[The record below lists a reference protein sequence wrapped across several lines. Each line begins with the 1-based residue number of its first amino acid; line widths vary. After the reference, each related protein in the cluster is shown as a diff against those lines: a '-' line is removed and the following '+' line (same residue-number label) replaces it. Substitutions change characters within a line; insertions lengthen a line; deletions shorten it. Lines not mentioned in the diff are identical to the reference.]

1 VDWHFVEHIEAY
13 FTNEEPD
20 YEISGSMTGERFLK
34 EIRAYNSKIGKS
46 NRSESIEIIK
56 GDYTSGQRCM
66 RCFSNV
72 MRNVGT
78 VIFYF
83 DTRQKADEIMIELKD
98 TQGLTREYVT
108 LPWRRSKSNFADYI
122 YEKYAMSELQEHIEK
137 EATENAVIK
146 SFQNLDTDRIQQA
159 LDKCV
164 QAFQELQ
171 KRLSEVN
178 EKLWTTS
185 ANTTQF
191 YQEMGK
197 CLQQPTYITT
207 MKSSL
212 DNDNYRWASAIKADS
227 PDSVSIYTKDTN
239 DCIATWLND
248 ATLTTVADTTIAS
261 NTLYV
266 NDGISINDYIDNK
279 IYQAFEKKNEPTEN
293 ENANNKGDK
302 TMNMM
307 NFDFGAVRGDSVHL
321 SMYGIAIKNKNGRW
335 ASYDAKSQSIM
346 DVEVFNVGGQNY
358 LYKMPVGVDDVKV
371 GDVII
376 HSKVPMFVTAI
387 NKSEDGKVLSFKAVD
402 PYAGEEKT
410 VLPLKNMFN
419 FNFVTKIVSIM
430 DGFGGFSADEKNPFG
445 NMLPL
450 MVFGDNDADIDPM
463 MLMLMM
469 NAQGDGA
476 GINQNLLLALAL
488 NKESGSKDN
497 MLPMLMMMGMNKN

>member
-1 VDWHFVEHIEAY
+1 
-13 FTNEEPD
+13 
-20 YEISGSMTGERFLK
+20 
-34 EIRAYNSKIGKS
+34 
-46 NRSESIEIIK
+46 
-56 GDYTSGQRCM
+56 
-66 RCFSNV
+66 
-72 MRNVGT
+72 
-78 VIFYF
+78 
-83 DTRQKADEIMIELKD
+83 
-98 TQGLTREYVT
+98 
-108 LPWRRSKSNFADYI
+108 
-122 YEKYAMSELQEHIEK
+122 
-137 EATENAVIK
+137 
-146 SFQNLDTDRIQQA
+146 
-159 LDKCV
+159 
-164 QAFQELQ
+164 
-171 KRLSEVN
+171 
-178 EKLWTTS
+178 
-185 ANTTQF
+185 
-191 YQEMGK
+191 
-197 CLQQPTYITT
+197 

-279 IYQAFEKKNEPTEN
+279 IYQALEKKNEPTEN
-293 ENANNKGDK
+293 VNVNNKGDK